1 VINREKHISG
11 KVDKRMLEQ
20 KKLFEVSKS
29 VYEFALRYQGCHGE
43 ISGAFP
49 HQTFTIQATVDELE
63 DLFSLLRY
71 VEATRQE

>member
-1 VINREKHISG
+1 MS
-11 KVDKRMLEQ
+11 EQ
-20 KKLFEVSKS
+20 KKLFAISKS
-29 VYEFALRYQGCHGE
+29 VYDFALRYQGCQGE

-71 VEATRQE
+71 LEATRHD

>member
-1 VINREKHISG
+1 MS
-11 KVDKRMLEQ
+11 EQ
-20 KKLFEVSKS
+20 KKLFAVSKS
-29 VYEFALRYQGCHGE
+29 VYDFALRYQGCQGE

-71 VEATRQE
+71 LEATRHD